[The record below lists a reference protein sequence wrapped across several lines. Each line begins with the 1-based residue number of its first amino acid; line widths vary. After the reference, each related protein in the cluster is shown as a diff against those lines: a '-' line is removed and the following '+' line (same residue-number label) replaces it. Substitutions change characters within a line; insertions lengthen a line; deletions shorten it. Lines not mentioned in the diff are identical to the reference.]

1 MWTDQ
6 QIKALRLA
14 ELAAIRRLI
23 GATAAPVNT
32 PSEWIGW
39 QVIVPDA
46 ETRRYL
52 QRAARGCEPR
62 RCASGAGRRASAVT
76 AAGPRAGS
84 RGAPA
89 AGNRTA
95 AGAGGRVPVKGYDWR
110 PYCWCPLPQPRSYE
124 TSRARAQDVLLR
136 SRGTKRRLTRSYAVQ
151 RTNSRLWRL
160 Q

>member
-52 QRAARGCEPR
+52 QRAARGLCTRCGAPPRPGRKTCEPCAVAAAARSAALRAR
-62 RCASGAGRRASAVT
+62 RK
-76 AAGPRAGS
+76 
-84 RGAPA
+84 
-89 AGNRTA
+89 A
-95 AGAGGRVPVKGYDWR
+95 AGACQDCGRPATGGNTRCEGCQVNYRPGGRWPGTD
-110 PYCWCPLPQPRSYE
+110 
-124 TSRARAQDVLLR
+124 SRRA
-136 SRGTKRRLTRSYAVQ
+136 AC
-151 RTNSRLWRL
+151 
-160 Q
+160 